1 MAGTKMSLLERMYRE
16 LWHEHQRL
24 KDQVRALEK
33 ALEQQD
39 EELLAN
45 ELMEMLEQA
54 RIPPDRVLGWLS
66 LEVH

>member
-1 MAGTKMSLLERMYRE
+1 MAGTKMSLLEQMYRE
-16 LWHEHQRL
+16 LWDEHQRL
-24 KDQVRALEK
+24 KEQIRELEAALN
-33 ALEQQD
+33 LQD
-39 EELLAN
+39 EALLAN